1 MKKHPI
7 LFGIL
12 ILVAVVYAFNVINM
26 RRYPVPAPQ
35 PTQAAARP
43 TRTSDEWTVDL
54 ARGLVAD
61 AMPDATVESRYD
73 KENGWVFIDIIQDG
87 MDGDFVRQAK
97 NGDTDYI
104 EAWDRIA
111 ENAVSIQKS
120 LQEIF
125 RSMEMDDTVV
135 VLDILNADNTDE
147 VLISAANGIIGYDV
161 VNDIDLLNQ
170 GSEGSSTS

>member
-12 ILVAVVYAFNVINM
+12 ILFAVVYASSLITM
-26 RRYPVPAPQ
+26 RRSPAPAPQ
-35 PTQAAARP
+35 PSQATARP
-43 TRTSDEWTVDL
+43 ERTAEERAAEM
-54 ARGLVAD
+54 ARSLVAK

-73 KENGWVFIDIIQDG
+73 KENHWVFIDIIQDDL
-87 MDGDFVRQAK
+87 DGDFVRQARA
-97 NGDTDYI
+97 GDADYL
-104 EAWDRIA
+104 EAWNRIG
-111 ENAVSIQKS
+111 ENAVSIQKN

-135 VLDILNADNTDE
+135 ILGILNADNTDE

>member
-1 MKKHPI
+1 M
-7 LFGIL
+7 
-12 ILVAVVYAFNVINM
+12 
-26 RRYPVPAPQ
+26 
-35 PTQAAARP
+35 
-43 TRTSDEWTVDL
+43 
-54 ARGLVAD
+54 
-61 AMPDATVESRYD
+61 
-73 KENGWVFIDIIQDG
+73 WVFIDIIQDG
-87 MDGDFVRQAK
+87 MDDDFVRQAK
-97 NGDTDYI
+97 NGDTDYL

-111 ENAVSIQKS
+111 GNAVSIQKS

-135 VLDILNADNTDE
+135 VLDILNADNTNE

>member
-12 ILVAVVYAFNVINM
+12 ILFAVVYASSLITM
-26 RRYPVPAPQ
+26 RRSPAAAPQ
-35 PTQAAARP
+35 LSQAAARP
-43 TRTSDEWTVDL
+43 ERTAEERTAEM
-54 ARGLVAD
+54 ARSLVAN

-73 KENGWVFIDIIQDG
+73 KENNLVFIDISSAGLDG
-87 MDGDFVRQAK
+87 EFVRQAK
-97 NGDTDYI
+97 NGNPDYV
-104 EAWDRIA
+104 EGWSSVA
-111 ENAVSIQKS
+111 ENVVSIQKS
-120 LQEIF
+120 LQKLF
-125 RSMEMDDTVV
+125 NGMEMEDTVV
-135 VLDILNADNTDE
+135 VLNILNADNTDE

>member
-1 MKKHPI
+1 M
-7 LFGIL
+7 
-12 ILVAVVYAFNVINM
+12 
-26 RRYPVPAPQ
+26 
-35 PTQAAARP
+35 
-43 TRTSDEWTVDL
+43 
-54 ARGLVAD
+54 
-61 AMPDATVESRYD
+61 
-73 KENGWVFIDIIQDG
+73 FIDIIQDG
-87 MDGDFVRQAK
+87 MDGDFVSQAK
-97 NGDTDYI
+97 NGDTDYL

-147 VLISAANGIIGYDV
+147 VLISAANGIVGYDV

-170 GSEGSSTS
+170 DSD